1 MENKKVI
8 ILSRNN
14 TFSGIMTYHEFHEC
28 FICGGKDYGNISC
41 FYSSLHEDHFSIYKF
56 HNCNS
61 TRLKIA
67 YDNYLKF
74 TFNKKLISD

>member
-1 MENKKVI
+1 MIEKKVI
-8 ILSRNN
+8 LLSKNN
-14 TFSGIMTYHEFHEC
+14 TFSGIMTYHDFHEC
-28 FICGGKDYGNISC
+28 YICGKDFGKISC
-41 FYSSLHEDHFSIYKF
+41 FYSSFHDDKFAIYKF

-74 TFNKKLISD
+74 IF